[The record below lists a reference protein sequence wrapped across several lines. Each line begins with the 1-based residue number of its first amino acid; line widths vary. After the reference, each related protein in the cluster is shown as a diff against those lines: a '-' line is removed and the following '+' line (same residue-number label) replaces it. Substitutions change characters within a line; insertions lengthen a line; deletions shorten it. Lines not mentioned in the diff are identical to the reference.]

1 MEAGFPV
8 GSEGKESPC
17 QCRRPRFNPWVE
29 KIPWRREWIKK
40 EEEEEGNG
48 YPLQYSCQENIGK
61 GGLVGHK
68 SIGVVK
74 ELDTTNQLTL

>member
-1 MEAGFPV
+1 MAKK
-8 GSEGKESPC
+8 KE
-17 QCRRPRFNPWVE
+17 E
-29 KIPWRREWIKK
+29 E

-61 GGLVGHK
+61 GSLVGHK

-74 ELDTTNQLTL
+74 GLDTTNQLTLWERKPSELICI